1 VRLDLARLDEGILDQ
16 LDHLFASAPGPSTV
30 VFELLSPDGKVAL
43 LQSQKKIRI
52 KQELIDAV
60 RQICGQQA
68 IQMVA

>member
-1 VRLDLARLDEGILDQ
+1 
-16 LDHLFASAPGPSTV
+16 
-30 VFELLSPDGKVAL
+30 VFELFSPDGKVAL

-52 KQELIDAV
+52 QQELIDAV